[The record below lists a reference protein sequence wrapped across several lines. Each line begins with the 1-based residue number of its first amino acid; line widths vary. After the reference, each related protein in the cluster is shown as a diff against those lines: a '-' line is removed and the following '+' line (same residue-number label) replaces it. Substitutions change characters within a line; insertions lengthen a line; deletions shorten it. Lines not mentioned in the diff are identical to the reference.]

1 MDVEEKKKPQPP
13 KKPLLF
19 WYAIILVAL
28 MVINLFITPA
38 IAEKVLNRYPMI
50 NFWKIWMMEKIK
62 EVNLES
68 DTIYYSLESED
79 KNGKEQICKTGRIAD
94 GQEVERLQEA
104 GVKFSSEIP
113 NRANPLVS
121 F

>member
-38 IAEKVLNRYPMI
+38 IAEKSIKQVSYDKFL
-50 NFWKIWMMEKIK
+50 EDLDDGKIK

-79 KNGKEQICKTGRIAD
+79 KNGIIQFSVFPCIGRKNGTKIY
-94 GQEVERLQEA
+94 RKL
-104 GVKFSSEIP
+104 
-113 NRANPLVS
+113 N
-121 F
+121 

>member
-38 IAEKVLNRYPMI
+38 IAEKSIKQVSYDKFL
-50 NFWKIWMMEKIK
+50 EDLDDGKIK

-94 GQEVERLQEA
+94 GPGGRTSA
-104 GVKFSSEIP
+104 GGGRKV
-113 NRANPLVS
+113 LL
-121 F
+121 